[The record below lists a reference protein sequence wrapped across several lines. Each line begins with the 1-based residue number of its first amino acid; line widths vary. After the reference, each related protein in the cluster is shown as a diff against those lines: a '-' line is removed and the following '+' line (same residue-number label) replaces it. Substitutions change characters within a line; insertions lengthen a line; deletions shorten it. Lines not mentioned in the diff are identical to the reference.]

1 MPAVSERPTPVSPTL
16 AVVAAWLVPGLA
28 HLLLGRKQRAAVF
41 ALVVVVSFVV
51 GILCQGELILPKPG
65 DPLSYFATLAT
76 LGNGVLFF
84 IAKFLGLGDGVPT
97 AVTYE
102 YGNAF
107 LLTAGVMNLL
117 LMLDAYDIAVGKKE
131 W

>member
-1 MPAVSERPTPVSPTL
+1 MAAADRRFSFPPL
-16 AVVAAWLVPGLA
+16 LVAGLAWLVPGLG
-28 HLLLGRKQRAAVF
+28 HLLLGRKLRAAVF
-41 ALVVVVSFVV
+41 AAVVVVGFAV
-51 GILCQGELILPKPG
+51 GIACQGELILPKPG
-65 DPLSYFATLAT
+65 DPLSYFATVAT
-76 LGNGVLFF
+76 LGNGALFF
-84 IAKFLGLGDGVPT
+84 LAKLLGLGEGLPT

-117 LMLDAYDIAVGKKE
+117 LMLDAYDIAVGKKD

>member
-1 MPAVSERPTPVSPTL
+1 MPAVEERHLPVPPAL
-16 AVVAAWLVPGLA
+16 VVALAWLVPGLG
-28 HLLLGRKQRAAVF
+28 HLLLGRRQRAAVF

-51 GILCQGELILPKPG
+51 GILCQGELILPKAG
-65 DPLSYFATLAT
+65 DPLSYVAAVATV
-76 LGNGVLFF
+76 GNGILFF

-117 LMLDAYDIAVGKKE
+117 LMLDAYDMAVGKKE

>member
-1 MPAVSERPTPVSPTL
+1 MPPADGRPLVPPWL
-16 AVVAAWLVPGLA
+16 VVLVAWLVPGLG
-28 HLLLGRKQRAAVF
+28 HFFLGRKLRAAVF
-41 ALVVVVSFVV
+41 AAVVAVAFVV
-51 GILCQGELILPKPG
+51 GIACQGELILPKPG
-65 DPLSYFATLAT
+65 DPLSYFATIAT
-76 LGNGVLFF
+76 LGNGALFF
-84 IAKFLGLGDGVPT
+84 LAKLLGLGDGIPT

>member
-1 MPAVSERPTPVSPTL
+1 MPAAEERRLPMSPTL
-16 AVVAAWLVPGLA
+16 VVALAWLVPGLG
-28 HLLLGRKQRAAVF
+28 HLLLHRRQRAAVF
-41 ALVVVVSFVV
+41 ALVVVASFVV
-51 GILCQGELILPKPG
+51 GILCQGELILPKQG
-65 DPLSYFATLAT
+65 DPLSFVATVAT
-76 LGNGVLFF
+76 LGNGILFF
-84 IAKFLGLGDGVPT
+84 IAKLLGLGDGVST

-117 LMLDAYDIAVGKKE
+117 LMLDAYDIAVGKKD

>member
-1 MPAVSERPTPVSPTL
+1 MAVAEEHRPLPL
-16 AVVAAWLVPGLA
+16 ALVVAGAWLFPGLG
-28 HLLLGRKQRAAVF
+28 HLLLGKKLRAAVF
-41 ALVVVVSFVV
+41 AAVVVVSFVV

-65 DPLSYFATLAT
+65 DPLSYFATVAT
-76 LGNGVLFF
+76 LGNGALFF
-84 IAKFLGLGDGVPT
+84 LAKLLGLGDGVPT
-97 AVTYE
+97 APTYE

>member
-1 MPAVSERPTPVSPTL
+1 MPPVEERRVTISPTL
-16 AVVAAWLVPGLA
+16 VVALAWFVPGLG
-28 HLLLGRKQRAAVF
+28 HLLLGRRQRAAVF

-51 GILCQGELILPKPG
+51 GILCQGELILPKAG
-65 DPLSYFATLAT
+65 DPLSYFASVAT
-76 LGNGVLFF
+76 VGNGILFF
-84 IAKFLGLGDGVPT
+84 IAKSLGLGDGVPT

>member
-1 MPAVSERPTPVSPTL
+1 MPAAEEHRPNLSPTL
-16 AVVAAWLVPGLA
+16 VVALAWLVPGLG

-51 GILCQGELILPKPG
+51 GILCQGELILPKAG
-65 DPLSYFATLAT
+65 DPLSYFATVAT
-76 LGNGVLFF
+76 VGNGILFF
-84 IAKFLGLGDGVPT
+84 VARFLGLGDGVPT

>member
-1 MPAVSERPTPVSPTL
+1 MPAAEQRRPSLPPALVVTL
-16 AVVAAWLVPGLA
+16 AWLIPGLG

-41 ALVVVVSFVV
+41 ALVVVMSFVV
-51 GILCQGELILPKPG
+51 GILCQGELLLPKAD
-65 DPLSYFATLAT
+65 DPLSYFATVAS

-84 IAKFLGLGDGVPT
+84 ITKFLGFGDGVPT